1 MAVQQSGVTRLGG
14 TVIALVYVDRNSNQ
28 VTIEDRVVVAGEG
41 YVALT
46 SSRRQLGDRTP
57 PAVQLPKDR
66 TDPDQVREPG
76 PSHRRRLGGAAA
88 AGNGATAAVLG
99 GRVLGDLNEDGK
111 FTSVDILFAAEVLVG
126 TRSYAALDAY
136 RKSQLDPNL
145 DSTFKVDDV
154 AYLLNFLAGKYRF
167 VYSYT
172 VDPPMVWGASFTPV
186 TINVTVM
193 SHASQF
199 AATQT
204 GVRMELGVRSNSTQ
218 LLIGDTHETSPD
230 GFLLATAQYMG
241 EGVYSL
247 VVAPNPELPGGW
259 EDQHTQA
266 CSPLRPIQARICTN
280 QIIHHVH
287 MCMCMCMCMC
297 ICMCICMCM
306 CMCMCMHMCM

>member
-14 TVIALVYVDRNSNQ
+14 TVIALVYVVTQQSYPYNSNQ
-28 VTIEDRVVVAGEG
+28 VTIEDRVIVAGEG

-66 TDPDQVREPG
+66 TDPDQAREPG
-76 PSHRRRLGGAAA
+76 PSRRRGLGG
-88 AGNGATAAVLG
+88 GGTMAAVLNG
-99 GRVLGDLNEDGK
+99 SVLGDLNEDGK
-111 FTSVDILFAAEVLVG
+111 FTSVDILFAAETLVG
-126 TRSYAALDAY
+126 TRSYDDLDAF
-136 RKSQLDPNL
+136 RKSQLDVNL

-172 VDPPMVWGASFTPV
+172 VDPPMVWGGSFTPV

-218 LLIGDTHETSPD
+218 LLTGDSHETSPD

-247 VVAPNPELPGGW
+247 VVAPSSELPGGW

-266 CSPLRPIQARICTN
+266 CSPVATN
-280 QIIHHVH
+280 ISS
-287 MCMCMCMCMC
+287 CMYASR
-297 ICMCICMCM
+297 
-306 CMCMCMHMCM
+306 

>member
-1 MAVQQSGVTRLGG
+1 M
-14 TVIALVYVDRNSNQ
+14 
-28 VTIEDRVVVAGEG
+28 
-41 YVALT
+41 
-46 SSRRQLGDRTP
+46 
-57 PAVQLPKDR
+57 
-66 TDPDQVREPG
+66 
-76 PSHRRRLGGAAA
+76 
-88 AGNGATAAVLG
+88 AAVLG
-99 GRVLGDLNEDGK
+99 GTVLGDLNEDGK

-126 TRSYAALDAY
+126 TRDYTALDAF

-145 DSTFKVDDV
+145 DSTFKVNDV

-199 AATQT
+199 AATQM
-204 GVRMELGVRSNSTQ
+204 GVRMELGVPSNSTQ
-218 LLIGDTHETSPD
+218 LLIGDSHETSPD

-247 VVAPNPELPGGW
+247 VVVPSSELPGGW

-266 CSPLRPIQARICTN
+266 CSPVATN
-280 QIIHHVH
+280 ISS
-287 MCMCMCMCMC
+287 CMYESR
-297 ICMCICMCM
+297 
-306 CMCMCMHMCM
+306 